1 MKIKINNNLIVSN
14 NSKPLLIAEI
24 SANHNGSKKKF
35 LNHIL
40 QAKQNGAD
48 LVKIQTYEPQDMIID
63 KNFKIKKGLW
73 KNKKLWKLYEEAM
86 TPFEWH
92 YDAFKLAKKKGI
104 ELFSTP
110 FSVRG
115 VKFLKQFKPKIYKIA
130 SFEITD
136 LNLINEV
143 AKEMRPIIISTGLAS
158 NKEIKEAIN
167 TIRKWHNKIIVLYCV
182 SSYPAKLEEVNFN
195 RIKEL
200 EKITK
205 VKNIGFSDHTKG
217 VIAPTI
223 SLTFGACMIEKHFKL
238 SEKTKSHDLTF
249 SVSSNELQLLRKNI
263 DDAYLLLKTN
273 KKITNNDS
281 LFFRRSIYATKNIIK
296 GEILT
301 EDNMA
306 CYRPFLGKSANKYNN
321 LLGKKAV
328 KNFKRGKLI

>member
-1 MKIKINNNLIVSN
+1 MKIKINNNLVVSN

-24 SANHNGSKKKF
+24 SANHGGSKKKF

-63 KNFKIKKGLW
+63 KNFKIRKGLW

-92 YDAFKLAKKKGI
+92 YDAFKLAKKNGI

-143 AKEMRPIIISTGLAS
+143 AKELRPIIISTGLAS
-158 NKEIKEAIN
+158 NKEIKDAIN

-182 SSYPAKLEEVNFN
+182 SSYPAKLEEVNFKK
-195 RIKEL
+195 IKEL

-217 VIAPTI
+217 VIASTI
-223 SLTFGACMIEKHFKL
+223 SLTFGACIIEKHFKL
-238 SEKTKSHDLTF
+238 SEKTKSHDSTF

-263 DDAYLLLKTN
+263 DDVYLLIKTN
-273 KKITNNDS
+273 REKANKDS
-281 LFFRRSIYATKNIIK
+281 LFFRRSIYATKNITK

-301 EDNMA
+301 KNNMA